1 VPWHPSGL
9 ETIMLNFI
17 KRLREKQ
24 SAPDGH
30 NDAEANDI
38 SAEIT
43 LLEQQLAATPANGE
57 IHKTL
62 MLAYNRALKI
72 YAKNKN
78 HRQDIDV
85 VFIKMDELRNIIR
98 KSL

>member
-1 VPWHPSGL
+1 
-9 ETIMLNFI
+9 MFNFM
-17 KRLREKQ
+17 KLQQNKKAE
-24 SAPDGH
+24 PDAK
-30 NDAEANDI
+30 DDTEANDI

>member
-1 VPWHPSGL
+1 MFNFMKSRRDKEPNPHQQDH
-9 ETIMLNFI
+9 ETN
-17 KRLREKQ
+17 E
-24 SAPDGH
+24 
-30 NDAEANDI
+30 I
-38 SAEIT
+38 SAEIDA
-43 LLEQQLAATPANGE
+43 LERRLATTPADSE

-62 MLAYNRALKI
+62 MLTYNRALKI

-78 HRQDIDV
+78 HRQHIDA

>member
-1 VPWHPSGL
+1 
-9 ETIMLNFI
+9 MLNFM
-17 KRLREKQ
+17 KLQRNKKA
-24 SAPDGH
+24 APDAH

-78 HRQDIDV
+78 HRQEIDV

>member
-1 VPWHPSGL
+1 MKL
-9 ETIMLNFI
+9 QRN
-17 KRLREKQ
+17 KKA
-24 SAPDGH
+24 APDAQ

-43 LLEQQLAATPANGE
+43 LLEQQLAAAPANGE
-57 IHKTL
+57 IHKKL
-62 MLAYNRALKI
+62 MLTYNRALKI

-78 HRQDIDV
+78 HRQEIDV

>member
-1 VPWHPSGL
+1 
-9 ETIMLNFI
+9 MFNFM
-17 KRLREKQ
+17 KLQRNKKAE
-24 SAPDGH
+24 H
-30 NDAEANDI
+30 DAQDDTEANDI

>member
-1 VPWHPSGL
+1 
-9 ETIMLNFI
+9 MFNFM
-17 KRLREKQ
+17 KCLREKQ
-24 SAPDGH
+24 VTPDK
-30 NDAEANDI
+30 NDNQANDI
-38 SAEIT
+38 SVEIDI
-43 LLEQQLAATPANGE
+43 LEQQLAATPANGE

-78 HRQDIDV
+78 HRQDIDR

>member
-1 VPWHPSGL
+1 
-9 ETIMLNFI
+9 MLNFI

-24 SAPDGH
+24 SASDGC

-43 LLEQQLAATPANGE
+43 LLEQQLAAMPANGE
-57 IHKTL
+57 IHKKL

-85 VFIKMDELRNIIR
+85 VFIKIDELRNIIR

>member
-1 VPWHPSGL
+1 
-9 ETIMLNFI
+9 MLNFM
-17 KRLREKQ
+17 KRLRETQ
-24 SAPDGH
+24 AVPDEKDD
-30 NDAEANDI
+30 NEANDI
-38 SAEIT
+38 SVEIT
-43 LLEQQLAATPANGE
+43 ALEQQLAATPANSE

-78 HRQDIDV
+78 HRQRIDA
-85 VFIKMDELRNIIR
+85 VFIKIDELRNIIR

>member
-1 VPWHPSGL
+1 
-9 ETIMLNFI
+9 MRQDDN
-17 KRLREKQ
+17 
-24 SAPDGH
+24 
-30 NDAEANDI
+30 EANDI

-43 LLEQQLAATPANGE
+43 LLEQRLAATPANSE

-78 HRQDIDV
+78 HRQDIDAGFYQDGRAAQYYQEV
-85 VFIKMDELRNIIR
+85 SLREYDDH
-98 KSL
+98 

>member
-1 VPWHPSGL
+1 MFNFMKRQR
-9 ETIMLNFI
+9 ETAA
-17 KRLREKQ
+17 
-24 SAPDGH
+24 APCLQD
-30 NDAEANDI
+30 DEAHEI
-38 SAEIT
+38 AAEIEM
-43 LLEQQLAATPANGE
+43 LEQQLAATPAAGE
-57 IHKTL
+57 IHKAL

-78 HRQDIDV
+78 HRHHIDA

>member
-1 VPWHPSGL
+1 
-9 ETIMLNFI
+9 MLDFMKL
-17 KRLREKQ
+17 KRNKKA
-24 SAPDGH
+24 APDVQ

-43 LLEQQLAATPANGE
+43 ALEQQLAATPANSE

-78 HRQDIDV
+78 HRQHIDA
-85 VFIKMDELRNIIR
+85 VFIKIDELRNIIR

>member
-1 VPWHPSGL
+1 
-9 ETIMLNFI
+9 MLDFMKLQRN
-17 KRLREKQ
+17 KKTATDAQ
-24 SAPDGH
+24 

-38 SAEIT
+38 SAEISV
-43 LLEQQLAATPANGE
+43 LEQQLVATPTNSE

-62 MLAYNRALKI
+62 MLTYNRALKI

-78 HRQDIDV
+78 HRQHIDT
-85 VFIKMDELRNIIR
+85 VFIKIDELRNIIR

>member
-1 VPWHPSGL
+1 
-9 ETIMLNFI
+9 MLNFM
-17 KRLREKQ
+17 KLQRNKKA
-24 SAPDGH
+24 APDVQ

-38 SAEIT
+38 SAEISV
-43 LLEQQLAATPANGE
+43 LEQQLVATPTNGE

-62 MLAYNRALKI
+62 MLTYNRALKI

-78 HRQDIDV
+78 HRQEIDV

>member
-1 VPWHPSGL
+1 
-9 ETIMLNFI
+9 MLDFMKL
-17 KRLREKQ
+17 KRNKKA
-24 SAPDGH
+24 APDVQ

-38 SAEIT
+38 SAEINA
-43 LLEQQLAATPANGE
+43 LEQQLAATPTNSE

-62 MLAYNRALKI
+62 MLTYNRALKI

-78 HRQDIDV
+78 HRQHIDT
-85 VFIKMDELRNIIR
+85 VFIKIDELRNIIR

>member
-1 VPWHPSGL
+1 
-9 ETIMLNFI
+9 MLNFM
-17 KRLREKQ
+17 KLQRNKKA
-24 SAPDGH
+24 APDAQ

-43 LLEQQLAATPANGE
+43 LLEQQLAAAPTNGE

-62 MLAYNRALKI
+62 MLTYNRALKI

-78 HRQDIDV
+78 HRQEIDV

>member
-1 VPWHPSGL
+1 
-9 ETIMLNFI
+9 MLDFMKLQRNI
-17 KRLREKQ
+17 KTATDAQ
-24 SAPDGH
+24 

-38 SAEIT
+38 SAEISV
-43 LLEQQLAATPANGE
+43 LEQQLVATPTNSE

-62 MLAYNRALKI
+62 MLTYNRALKI

-78 HRQDIDV
+78 HRQHIDT
-85 VFIKMDELRNIIR
+85 VFIKIDELRNIIR

>member
-1 VPWHPSGL
+1 
-9 ETIMLNFI
+9 MLNFM
-17 KRLREKQ
+17 KFQREKKTV
-24 SAPDGH
+24 PDMQ
-30 NDAEANDI
+30 NDDEANDI

-43 LLEQQLAATPANGE
+43 ALEQQLAATPANIE

-78 HRQDIDV
+78 HRQRIDA
-85 VFIKMDELRNIIR
+85 VFIKIDELRNIIR

>member
-1 VPWHPSGL
+1 
-9 ETIMLNFI
+9 MLDFMKL
-17 KRLREKQ
+17 KRNKKAALDVK
-24 SAPDGH
+24 
-30 NDAEANDI
+30 NDAEAHDI
-38 SAEIT
+38 SAEISV
-43 LLEQQLAATPANGE
+43 LEQQLAATPANSE

-62 MLAYNRALKI
+62 MLTYNRALKI

>member
-1 VPWHPSGL
+1 
-9 ETIMLNFI
+9 MLSFMKLQRN
-17 KRLREKQ
+17 KKA
-24 SAPDGH
+24 APDAQ
-30 NDAEANDI
+30 NDAETNDI

-43 LLEQQLAATPANGE
+43 LLEQQLAAAPANGE

-78 HRQDIDV
+78 HRQEIDV